1 MGSQTKQLIPRTQI
15 LTTVS
20 PPESPKKGRQNRV
33 LKIILMMV
41 LANRLRHDGVVRAAV
56 QLGRRAI
63 SSVVPK
69 TDLEI
74 KDFKVVNEP
83 ILGYLSGSDER
94 NKLEAALSK
103 YSSQTEDIPIVIGGK
118 EYRTDNVQY
127 QVMPHDHQKKV
138 AKFYWASPELVSKG
152 ISTALAAK
160 KDWETV
166 PLQVKIDM
174 FLDVADKMAD
184 IHRADLNATT
194 MLGQAKT
201 IIQAEID
208 SACELVDFFRF
219 NCFFAKELHKYQ
231 PISEDPETTLNLLR
245 YRALEG
251 FIASVTPFNFTAIAG
266 NLAYTPCVMGNVT
279 VWKPSD
285 TSILSNYLIYK
296 IFRDA
301 GFPDGVVNFVPCD
314 GPVFGKAVTSHP
326 QLASV
331 NFTGSVPTFQWLWKA
346 VGENLDKYTGFPKLV
361 GECGGK
367 NYHFVHPSAEVESVV
382 KSTIR
387 SAFEYQGQK
396 CSACSRIYVP
406 ESLWGQVKEGL
417 IETQKTLKM
426 GSATDADSFMS
437 AVIDRKS
444 FDRITGY
451 IEHAKASPNTTIV
464 AGGGYDDSVGFFVEP
479 TIVQTSTPE
488 DKIFREEIFGPVL
501 SAYVYPDEKVTETLK
516 SIKDHSPYA
525 LTGALYCQEQE
536 YADMAAIEL
545 KGTAGNFYVN
555 DKSTGSVVGQ
565 QPFGG
570 ASLSGTN
577 DKAGGP
583 HYMLKWA
590 SPQAVKQTFVPLHS
604 VGYPYMEK

>member
-1 MGSQTKQLIPRTQI
+1 MIRTDLLVRTLTQI
-15 LTTVS
+15 S
-20 PPESPKKGRQNRV
+20 K
-33 LKIILMMV
+33 
-41 LANRLRHDGVVRAAV
+41 
-56 QLGRRAI
+56 RAI
-63 SSVVPK
+63 SSVVPR

-74 KDFKVVNEP
+74 NDFKIKNEP
-83 ILGYLSGSDER
+83 ILGYLKGSKER
-94 NKLEAALSK
+94 IELEAALAK
-103 YSSQTEDIPIVIGGK
+103 YGSQCEDIPIVIGGK
-118 EYRTDNVQY
+118 EYRTENVQY

-138 AKFYWASPELVSKG
+138 AKFYWATPELVKKS
-152 ISTALAAK
+152 IDVALAAK
-160 KDWETV
+160 GDWEKV
-166 PLQVKIDM
+166 PINDKIQM
-174 FLDVADKMAD
+174 FLKVADQMAD
-184 IHRADLNATT
+184 IYRADLNATT

-231 PISEDPETTLNLLR
+231 PISEDPSTTLNLLR

-285 TSILSNYLIYK
+285 TAILSNYLIYK

-301 GFPDGVVNFVPCD
+301 GFPDGVVNFVPAD
-314 GPVFGKAVTSHP
+314 GPVFGKAVTAHP
-326 QLASV
+326 DLASI

-346 VGENLDKYTGFPKLV
+346 VGENLQSYSGFPKLV

-367 NYHFVHPSAEVESVV
+367 NYHFVHPTAEVDTVV
-382 KSTIR
+382 ASTIR

-396 CSACSRIYVP
+396 CSACSRVYAP
-406 ESLWGQVKEGL
+406 ESLWPQIKEGL
-417 IETQKTLKM
+417 IATQKSLKM
-426 GSATDADSFMS
+426 GSVTDTDNFMS

-444 FDRITGY
+444 FDRVTGY
-451 IEHAKASPNTTIV
+451 IKHAKSSPNCSIV

-479 TIVQTSTPE
+479 TIVETNTPT
-488 DKIFREEIFGPVL
+488 DKIFGEEIFGPLV
-501 SAYVYPDEKVTETLK
+501 SVYVYPDSEAKETMK
-516 SIKDHSPYA
+516 NIIKHAPYS
-525 LTGALYCQEQE
+525 LTGALYCHDQEW
-536 YADMAAIEL
+536 ANMAAEEL
-545 KGTAGNFYVN
+545 RPTAGNFYVN

-570 ASLSGTN
+570 ARLSGTN

-590 SPQAVKQTFVPLHS
+590 SPQAVKQTFVPLTS
-604 VGYPYMEK
+604 VGYPYMKE